1 MQKQFEIPN
10 QYNKEI
16 KEKVG
21 RPRKLFAESSIRG
34 KQRKSAAIGE
44 ICTTPEI
51 TFVAKSKLYKSGK
64 RTLANLLEEGASTP
78 KRALKMKKALK
89 TKKSYSF
96 FTTGSFSIY
105 FRQQTNET
113 TIYKY

>member
-1 MQKQFEIPN
+1 MFAKKNVLWLQKQFEIPN

-21 RPRKLFAESSIRG
+21 RPRKLFTESSIRG
-34 KQRKSAAIGE
+34 KQRKSAAIGK

-64 RTLANLLEEGASTP
+64 NVS
-78 KRALKMKKALK
+78 
-89 TKKSYSF
+89 
-96 FTTGSFSIY
+96 
-105 FRQQTNET
+105 
-113 TIYKY
+113 